1 MILCYSAKLQYARI
15 TLIFIL
21 LTIAKRLFY
30 LKIMKKS
37 VLTLMLM
44 LVSVL
49 ALNAQSLTGKEW
61 FTKLSPDDG
70 GEVFVTLTFEK
81 NGSCEMLVA
90 TDYQIKQDGVP
101 ISVAGGVTVPG
112 TYTLNGKDLK
122 MNLNRSKAVVEFD
135 YDVKGMDAKTKAI
148 MDKTMKPEFDGMKKE
163 FKDMMLNGMPKMQ
176 NMKVVTLESKK
187 LVIKDDDGDEI
198 PFFAD

>member
-1 MILCYSAKLQYARI
+1 
-15 TLIFIL
+15 
-21 LTIAKRLFY
+21 
-30 LKIMKKS
+30 
-37 VLTLMLM
+37 M

-49 ALNAQSLTGKEW
+49 TLDAQSLTGKEW

-90 TDYQIKQDGVP
+90 TDYQIKIDGVP

-112 TYTLNGKDLK
+112 TYTLSGKDLK
-122 MNLNRSKAVVEFD
+122 MNLIRNKAEVEFD
-135 YDVKGMDAKTKAI
+135 YEVKSMDAKTKAI
-148 MDKTMKPEFDGMKKE
+148 MDKEMKSQFDGMKKE
-163 FKDMMLNGMPKMQ
+163 FKDMMLNGMPKMHD
-176 NMKVVTLESKK
+176 MKIVTLESKK

-198 PFFAD
+198 PFFAE

>member
-1 MILCYSAKLQYARI
+1 
-15 TLIFIL
+15 
-21 LTIAKRLFY
+21 
-30 LKIMKKS
+30 
-37 VLTLMLM
+37 M

-49 ALNAQSLTGKEW
+49 TLDAQSLTGKEW

-90 TDYQIKQDGVP
+90 TDYQIKIDGVP

-112 TYTLNGKDLK
+112 TYTLSGKGLK
-122 MNLNRSKAVVEFD
+122 MNLIRNKAEVEFD
-135 YDVKGMDAKTKAI
+135 YEVKGMDAKTKAI
-148 MDKTMKPEFDGMKKE
+148 MDKEMKSQFDGMKKE
-163 FKDMMLNGMPKMQ
+163 FKDMMLNGMPKMHD
-176 NMKVVTLESKK
+176 MKIVTLESKK

-198 PFFAD
+198 PFFAE

>member
-1 MILCYSAKLQYARI
+1 
-15 TLIFIL
+15 
-21 LTIAKRLFY
+21 
-30 LKIMKKS
+30 MKKS

-81 NGSCEMLVA
+81 NGTCEMLVA

-112 TYTLNGKDLK
+112 TYTLSGKDLK
-122 MNLNRSKAVVEFD
+122 MNLNRSKAEVEFD
-135 YDVKGMDAKTKAI
+135 YDVKGMNAKTKAI
-148 MDKTMKPEFDGMKKE
+148 MDKTMEPEFNGMKKE
-163 FKDMMLNGMPKMQ
+163 FKDMMLNGMPKMH

-198 PFFAD
+198 PFFSE

>member
-1 MILCYSAKLQYARI
+1 
-15 TLIFIL
+15 
-21 LTIAKRLFY
+21 
-30 LKIMKKS
+30 
-37 VLTLMLM
+37 MLM

-81 NGSCEMLVA
+81 NGTCEMLVA

-112 TYTLNGKDLK
+112 TYTLNG
-122 MNLNRSKAVVEFD
+122 
-135 YDVKGMDAKTKAI
+135 
-148 MDKTMKPEFDGMKKE
+148 
-163 FKDMMLNGMPKMQ
+163 
-176 NMKVVTLESKK
+176 
-187 LVIKDDDGDEI
+187 
-198 PFFAD
+198 

>member
-1 MILCYSAKLQYARI
+1 
-15 TLIFIL
+15 
-21 LTIAKRLFY
+21 
-30 LKIMKKS
+30 MKES
-37 VLTLMLM
+37 ILTLMLM

-49 ALNAQSLTGKEW
+49 ALDAQSLTGKEW
-61 FTKLSPDDG
+61 YTKLSPDDG

-81 NGSCEMLVA
+81 NGTCEMLVA

-122 MNLNRSKAVVEFD
+122 MNLNRSKAEVEFD
-135 YDVKGMDAKTKAI
+135 YDVKGMNAKAKAV
-148 MDKTMKPEFDGMKKE
+148 MDKEMKSQFDDMKKE
-163 FKDMMLNGMPKMQ
+163 FKDMMLDGMPKMH

-187 LVIKDDDGDEI
+187 LVIKDDEGDEI
-198 PFFAD
+198 PFYTD